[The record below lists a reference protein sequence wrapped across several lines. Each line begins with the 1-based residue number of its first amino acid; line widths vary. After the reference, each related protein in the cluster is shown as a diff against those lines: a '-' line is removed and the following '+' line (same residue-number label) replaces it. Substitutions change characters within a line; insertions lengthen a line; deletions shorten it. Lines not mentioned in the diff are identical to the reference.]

1 MIRYGRATVLL
12 LVVLL
17 LTAPAVAHIG
27 EDGGRLETA
36 GEDDEV
42 RPYGDAW
49 LVPMAIGVLATLV
62 LALRRDFVNRH
73 FHMLYLTGLCWFF
86 AGALADGYNHLR
98 GGPAVFVNLEHS
110 IAYAGVF
117 MAIGVL
123 FIALLDGWL
132 DDDLYGSIPD
142 GYRLALLSPFMFL
155 AGGGGDMVWHSLFG
169 FEVRAIQMLSPTH
182 LLLAA
187 GALFIFT
194 APMRHAW
201 FIGTDRSWK
210 EQFPM
215 LLSATLLLSGLTFMI
230 QQFHPF
236 VRPVSAVW
244 YSVPSGA
251 GELAGLLGIS
261 AITLNSIFMVGLV
274 LLLLERFDIVP
285 GGFTFILGTN
295 AFLMSGLGGHIEFT
309 LTGVLA
315 GLVVD
320 GLYQWYRQ
328 RPGAYTYRAMA
339 ATIPMVTNTLYFATI
354 AFNSGIGWTVHVWS
368 GVISITIGVG
378 LLMSYLVQPVYEV
391 RGQPDADT

>member
-1 MIRYGRATVLL
+1 MDQYSRILLPIAFILL
-12 LVVLL
+12 LSVPV
-17 LTAPAVAHIG
+17 TAHIG
-27 EDGGRLETA
+27 GTSGGLETA
-36 GEDDEV
+36 GEDDEI

-49 LVPMAIGVLATLV
+49 IVPVALATLLTLV
-62 LALRRDFVNRH
+62 LALRREFVNKH
-73 FHMLYLTGLCWFF
+73 FHAIYITGLCWFF

-110 IAYAGVF
+110 IAYSGVIL
-117 MAIGVL
+117 AIGVL

-142 GYRLALLSPFMFL
+142 GYRLALLSPFLFL

-182 LLLAA
+182 LLLAV

-194 APMRHAW
+194 APLRHAW
-201 FIGTDRSWK
+201 FSPPRTDWR

-236 VRPVSAVW
+236 VRPISAVW
-244 YSVPSGA
+244 YNIPSGA
-251 GELAGLLGIS
+251 GEIAGLLGIS
-261 AITLNSIFMVGLV
+261 AITLNTIFMVGLV
-274 LLLLERFDIVP
+274 LLLLERFDVVP
-285 GGFTFILGTN
+285 GGFTFLLGIN
-295 AFLMSGLGGHIEFT
+295 AFLMSGLGGHLEFT

-315 GLVVD
+315 GLATD
-320 GLYQWYRQ
+320 GLYQWYRR
-328 RPGAYTYRAMA
+328 RPSAYTYRAMA
-339 ATIPMVTNTLYFATI
+339 ATIPLVANTLYFATI

-368 GVISITIGVG
+368 GVIGINIGTG
-378 LLMSYLVQPVYEV
+378 LLMSYLVQPVYDEDGRPV
-391 RGQPDADT
+391 TEE